1 MTDRPFLPCTR
12 VASYFRRS
20 KLIEQGVVRGIHRN
34 ELTLQMRGQLCHLN
48 AVLIQGCGYIIAIRF
63 AFSRLSQIEKSS
75 VPTWYLHAF
84 ETEISGP
91 FGYAV
96 QTVEWRVIAG
106 ELRH

>member
-1 MTDRPFLPCTR
+1 
-12 VASYFRRS
+12 
-20 KLIEQGVVRGIHRN
+20 
-34 ELTLQMRGQLCHLN
+34 
-48 AVLIQGCGYIIAIRF
+48 VLIQGCGYIIAIRF

-106 ELRH
+106 ELRQENGRTLDRFHSNSPQKMRTGNSSAPVSPK